1 MTTKSQR
8 AEIEARHARA
18 EADAHHD
25 RGVLLAENSDAS
37 KELAELGIADDGST
51 LVDRIRVLAA
61 ETPWLRRLW
70 PDEVPITGV
79 LADRIRALVA
89 RRAALPSKSRGHWTA
104 WIEGELEQMLGRSLF
119 SNTAPADAGT
129 VPQLWYV
136 ECVRREK
143 GKPKARVHRSYVLE
157 TTAEEAIET
166 AKEFDDDSS
175 GEWSAKLE
183 EGGVAILRTLV
194 R

>member
-89 RRAALPSKSRGHWTA
+89 RRVALPSKSRGHWTA

-175 GEWSAKLE
+175 GEWSARLE